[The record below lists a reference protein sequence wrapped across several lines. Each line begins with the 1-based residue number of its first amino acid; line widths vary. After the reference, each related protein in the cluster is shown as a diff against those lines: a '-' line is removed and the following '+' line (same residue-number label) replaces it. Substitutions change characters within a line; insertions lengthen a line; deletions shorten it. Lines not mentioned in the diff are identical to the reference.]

1 MTLRT
6 KKNRFGL
13 AAMEAASFFGAS
25 AASAK
30 KDRANSGTNFL
41 KMLKMCCYKFLKKG
55 LNKITNSPF

>member
-6 KKNRFGL
+6 KKIRFDL

-30 KDRANSGTNFL
+30 KDRANSGTNFQ
-41 KMLKMCCYKFLKKG
+41 KC
-55 LNKITNSPF
+55 